1 MTAEPT
7 GKADFEWPPVP
18 YSQFLRQQLAEY
30 TQYEYINP
38 SLDRR
43 YDPVVVGGNA
53 MHPVIQRNDVILID
67 TGNNEPEDGQP
78 VAVRVGG
85 GRTLIGYWRD
95 RGGKPVLE
103 QERTDAV
110 IDLSQYPNWSVYGVV
125 TKIIGRGIPPHSTP
139 PDVALG
145 PEEPCIDVTPGQAQW
160 VVERLLAEHRIS
172 AKDVSQYLDN
182 MQGEIRDIEQRL
194 ASLREAAGSGSV
206 ASPAPRSAPPARR
219 TRKAGRRTKAVG
231 HPRGIFGTLVVL
243 LRSVPVAEH
252 AAIQAIRADQGIR
265 AAIDA
270 AKRAVKKYRRPL
282 AVENL
287 RHGGPKAQQT

>member
-1 MTAEPT
+1 MSAEPT

-53 MHPVIQRNDVILID
+53 MHPVIQRSDVILID
-67 TGNNEPEDGQP
+67 TGNKEPEDGQP

-95 RGGKPVLE
+95 RRGKPVLE

-125 TKIIGRGIPPHSTP
+125 TKIIGRGIPPRSTP

-145 PEEPCIDVTPGQAQW
+145 PEEPRMDVTPGQAQW
-160 VVERLLAEHRIS
+160 VVERLLAERRIS
-172 AKDVSQYLDN
+172 AMDVSRCLDD
-182 MQGEIRDIEQRL
+182 MQGEIRDIERRL
-194 ASLREAAGSGSV
+194 ASLREVAGSGPA
-206 ASPAPRSAPPARR
+206 ASPAPRSAPPALK
-219 TRKAGRRTKAVG
+219 TRERKSGRRKKASG
-231 HPRGIFGTLVVL
+231 HPRGIAGTLAVL
-243 LRSVPVAEH
+243 LRSIPAAEH
-252 AAIQAIRADQGIR
+252 AAIQAIRADQGIQAAIR
-265 AAIDA
+265 AARI
-270 AKRAVKKYRRPL
+270 AVRR
-282 AVENL
+282 
-287 RHGGPKAQQT
+287 